1 MADPITTDQFIR
13 IVEGQ
18 ARIAEKLDLFI
29 QSQNSM
35 KAELDAIKSDVA
47 SIKSTNAS
55 YKSYIQ
61 GALGLF
67 SVFWIGATLFV
78 VPLIQRKLGL

>member
-1 MADPITTDQFIR
+1 MPDPITTDQFIR

-35 KAELDAIKSDVA
+35 KIEIDTIKVDVAAIKS
-47 SIKSTNAS
+47 SNAS
-55 YKSYIQ
+55 YKSYLQ

-67 SVFWIGATLFV
+67 TVFWTAATLFV
-78 VPLIQRKLGL
+78 VPFIQRKLGL

>member
-35 KAELDAIKSDVA
+35 KVEIDAIKSDIQA
-47 SIKSTNAS
+47 IKSANTS

-67 SVFWIGATLFV
+67 TIFWTAATLFV

>member
-1 MADPITTDQFIR
+1 MPDPINTDQLME
-13 IVEGQ
+13 IVKGQ
-18 ARIAEKLDLFI
+18 ATISTKLDIFI

-47 SIKSTNAS
+47 SIKSANAS

>member
-1 MADPITTDQFIR
+1 MPDPITTDQFIR

-29 QSQNSM
+29 KSQDSM
-35 KAELDAIKSDVA
+35 KTEIDAIKADVA
-47 SIKSTNAS
+47 AIKSSNAS

-67 SVFWIGATLFV
+67 AVFWTGATLFV
-78 VPLIQRKLGL
+78 VPFVQRKLGI